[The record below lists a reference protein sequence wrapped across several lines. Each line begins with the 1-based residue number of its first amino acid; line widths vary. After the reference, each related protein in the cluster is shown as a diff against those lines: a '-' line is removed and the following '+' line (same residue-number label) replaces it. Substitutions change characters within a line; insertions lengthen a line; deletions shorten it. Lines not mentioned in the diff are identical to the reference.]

1 MSEQI
6 LLKSINNHDAIN
18 SNIVG
23 ILNPTM
29 HHHDLLQSYV
39 RAPTESASNSKQSQE
54 TNNSIKT
61 PSSLGICLD
70 EESVDE
76 INKECRVNSVKKGKD
91 NDKKQ
96 EKSKSD
102 KSSIQ
107 SEISLQKKKK

>member
-1 MSEQI
+1 MSESI
-6 LLKSINNHDAIN
+6 SVESINNRDAIN
-18 SNIVG
+18 SNVVG

-39 RAPTESASNSKQSQE
+39 RAPMESASNSKQFQE
-54 TNNSIKT
+54 TVNSNKA

-76 INKECRVNSVKKGKD
+76 INKECRVDSVKKGKE

-96 EKSKSD
+96 QKSKSE
-102 KSSIQ
+102 KLLIQ
-107 SEISLQKKKK
+107 SEMSLEKKKK